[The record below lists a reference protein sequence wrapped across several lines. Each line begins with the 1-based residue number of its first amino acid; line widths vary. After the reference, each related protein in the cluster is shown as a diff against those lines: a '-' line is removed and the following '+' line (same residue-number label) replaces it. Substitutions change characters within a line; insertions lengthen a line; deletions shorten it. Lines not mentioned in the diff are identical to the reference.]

1 MVRRLILGCG
11 SLGGGLVGQL
21 AGRGGTVTVVT
32 DRQGRAEDLRSDG
45 IAAREGDP
53 ADPSTY
59 PEEVDLVV
67 VGGQSP
73 QGNLDAARAARDH
86 YPDAPLVVYLGDD
99 AAPSVRADIYD
110 LADEVIDPRRVVT
123 ERILDAVGT
132 SHTERLNR
140 LMRVLRNV
148 DGRLAVVMHDNP
160 DPDAIAAAL
169 ALQAIAERAGVDAD
183 VCYFGDIS
191 HQENRAL
198 VNLLELDLR
207 VLDEVPADD
216 EYAGFAL
223 VDHSRPGVNDRLPPE
238 TTIDVVIDHHPPRA
252 PVEAAY
258 VDLRRGVGATSTLL
272 AEYLERLG
280 IVPDTTVATALLFG
294 IQVDTNDFTREVS
307 TADFEAAA
315 FLIPHVDVDLLER
328 VETPSL
334 TSETM
339 ETLARAVSN
348 RDVRG
353 NVLTTNVGDI
363 RERDALA
370 QAADHLLGMEGVE
383 VTVVYGLMDG
393 TVYVSGRA
401 RGARVDLGEAFREA
415 LGSIGSAGGHAD
427 MAGAQIPLGILDDVG
442 DDSRESLATIVTDI
456 VAGRVFET
464 LEHATPTPS
473 LDTDVAFEYPLDE

>member
-1 MVRRLILGCG
+1 MVRRLVLGCG

-59 PEEVDLVV
+59 PDEVDLVV

-169 ALQAIAERAGVDAD
+169 ALQAIAERAA
-183 VCYFGDIS
+183 
-191 HQENRAL
+191 
-198 VNLLELDLR
+198 
-207 VLDEVPADD
+207 
-216 EYAGFAL
+216 
-223 VDHSRPGVNDRLPPE
+223 
-238 TTIDVVIDHHPPRA
+238 
-252 PVEAAY
+252 
-258 VDLRRGVGATSTLL
+258 STPTC
-272 AEYLERLG
+272 
-280 IVPDTTVATALLFG
+280 V
-294 IQVDTNDFTREVS
+294 
-307 TADFEAAA
+307 
-315 FLIPHVDVDLLER
+315 
-328 VETPSL
+328 
-334 TSETM
+334 TSEISPTKR
-339 ETLARAVSN
+339 TARS
-348 RDVRG
+348 
-353 NVLTTNVGDI
+353 
-363 RERDALA
+363 
-370 QAADHLLGMEGVE
+370 
-383 VTVVYGLMDG
+383 
-393 TVYVSGRA
+393 
-401 RGARVDLGEAFREA
+401 
-415 LGSIGSAGGHAD
+415 
-427 MAGAQIPLGILDDVG
+427 
-442 DDSRESLATIVTDI
+442 
-456 VAGRVFET
+456 
-464 LEHATPTPS
+464 
-473 LDTDVAFEYPLDE
+473 